1 MAMRQRLQQTAAR
14 LLGSRYDADDAL
26 QDFFVKLWSRRD
38 SADSQLN
45 DAVMATM
52 MRNQCID
59 TLRLKARKG
68 IEVDIDELRNVA
80 GEAESESESS
90 ESLYNDVQHIIN
102 ANLSDLQREILMMHD
117 MQGREYDDIA
127 TELKMSIDAV
137 RANVSR
143 ARGTIRKIYR
153 ERNIDNKQNNMRL

>member
-45 DAVMATM
+45 DAIMATM

-59 TLRLKARKG
+59 TLRQKARKG

-80 GEAESESESS
+80 GEAERESS
-90 ESLYNDVQHIIN
+90 ETLYNDVQHIIN

-127 TELKMSIDAV
+127 NELKMSIDAV